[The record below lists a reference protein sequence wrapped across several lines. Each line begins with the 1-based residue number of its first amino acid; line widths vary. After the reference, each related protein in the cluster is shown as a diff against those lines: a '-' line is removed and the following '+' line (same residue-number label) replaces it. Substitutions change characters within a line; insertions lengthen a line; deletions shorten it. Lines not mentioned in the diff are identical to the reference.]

1 MSELTVLIQKNDLR
15 LVVMAASAF
24 NGGLTPKSDRTP
36 EAQRELTEAIQRL
49 AALVDLEYTRSE
61 Q

>member
-36 EAQRELTEAIQRL
+36 RSTARADGSDP
-49 AALVDLEYTRSE
+49 AARCPG
-61 Q
+61 